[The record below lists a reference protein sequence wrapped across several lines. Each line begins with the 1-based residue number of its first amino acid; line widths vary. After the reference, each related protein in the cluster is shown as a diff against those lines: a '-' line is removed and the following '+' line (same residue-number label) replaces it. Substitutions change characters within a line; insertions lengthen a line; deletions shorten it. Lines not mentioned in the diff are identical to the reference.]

1 MSDMARI
8 MLAAPSSGSGKTM
21 LTCGVLAA
29 LKERQ
34 LHIAAMKCGP
44 DYIDPMFHRRVL
56 GVSAGNLDSFFM
68 SEHDLR
74 VCLAKKSV
82 ANDITIIEGVMG
94 YYDGLGGTT
103 SRASAYEIA
112 KLTRTNVILIVD
124 CKGASVTLAATIKGI
139 IDFRADSHIAGVI
152 LNRISEGYYEKLKPV
167 IEQECGVPVV
177 GYMPILKDMEI
188 PSRHL
193 GLHAPEEMKAFE
205 EWTKKLAIWVEKTI
219 DLDKVLALANAAET
233 LDVVDELNADVPAV
247 ISVRLD
253 RKPVIAIARDDAFTF
268 YYDENIELLKQLGAE
283 ILYFSPLEDN
293 ALPDDVDGVIFG
305 GGYPELYAGKLSAN
319 ASMRASVKARCA
331 EGLPCIAECGGFL
344 YLQQSIEGEDG
355 TVYPMCGVLAGEGFR
370 TPKLQRFGY
379 MEARLSVSGMM
390 GQDITMR
397 GHEFHYWDCTN
408 NGVAAIAYKPTTPDK
423 TYRCI
428 VHTDTM
434 FAGFPHFNYYSNP
447 EAMRSFVQT
456 CLNYKNQK

>member
-205 EWTKKLAIWVEKTI
+205 EWAKKLAIWVEKTI

-344 YLQQSIEGEDG
+344 YLQQSLEGEDG

-397 GHEFHYWDCTN
+397 GHEFHYWDCTD